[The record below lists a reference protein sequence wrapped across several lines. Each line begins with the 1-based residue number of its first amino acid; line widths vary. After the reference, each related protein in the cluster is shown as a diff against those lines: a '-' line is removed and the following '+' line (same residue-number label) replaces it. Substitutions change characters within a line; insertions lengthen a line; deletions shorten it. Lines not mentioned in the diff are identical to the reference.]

1 MWVLPP
7 AIETEYISIVP
18 ELPVDD
24 ALRTKGGLSPLT
36 STVKD
41 PLLLI
46 AAVFS
51 CAGTEES
58 FAETVPGVVAPRD
71 AIPYTVDRD

>member
-1 MWVLPP
+1 M
-7 AIETEYISIVP
+7 
-18 ELPVDD
+18 
-24 ALRTKGGLSPLT
+24 
-36 STVKD
+36 VKD

-58 FAETVPGVVAPRD
+58 FAETVPGVVAPS
-71 AIPYTVDRD
+71 AATPYTVD